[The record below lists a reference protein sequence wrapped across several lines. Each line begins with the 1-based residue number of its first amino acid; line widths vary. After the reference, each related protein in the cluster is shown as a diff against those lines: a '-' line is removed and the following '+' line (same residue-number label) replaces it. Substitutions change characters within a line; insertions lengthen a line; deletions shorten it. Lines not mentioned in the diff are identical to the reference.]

1 MLYLNAE
8 TFEGHDIAGSAGHH
22 LAKEVR
28 RARARG
34 FQVVMVHST
43 PGNDDGCEF
52 GHLFATTPHD
62 LIQDGL
68 YKALALA
75 LCPEPF
81 FAVSCCLIAR
91 EMGAARAGVVT
102 YVARNIRSKSQKL
115 HQSRSNTALDG
126 ALETSLPDSV
136 EVGTQL

>member
-1 MLYLNAE
+1 MLYLNRE
-8 TFEGHDIAGSAGHH
+8 TFVGDAG
-22 LAKEVR
+22 LALAEEVR
-28 RARARG
+28 RARAAG
-34 FQVVMVHST
+34 FPLVMLHST
-43 PGNDDGCEF
+43 PANPDGCEF
-52 GHLFATTPHD
+52 SRLFATTPHD

-91 EMGAARAGVVT
+91 EMGAARASVVT
-102 YVARNIRSKSQKL
+102 DVARNIRSKSQKL
-115 HQSRSNTALDG
+115 PQSRSNTALDG

-136 EVGTQL
+136 